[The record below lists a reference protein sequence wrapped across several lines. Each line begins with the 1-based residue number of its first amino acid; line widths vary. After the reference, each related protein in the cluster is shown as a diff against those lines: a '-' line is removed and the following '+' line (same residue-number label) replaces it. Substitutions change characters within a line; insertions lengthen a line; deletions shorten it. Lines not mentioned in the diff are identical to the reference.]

1 MWEDLAALTP
11 PVTVAAVF
19 SVLLY
24 RMLRGE
30 LSGRKRDNERRN
42 DQ

>member
-11 PVTVAAVF
+11 PVTVAVVF

-24 RMLRGE
+24 KMLRGE
-30 LSGRKRDNERRN
+30 LAGRKRDTERRN